1 MGGVRGLLPRLPIL
15 QQKLIHRT
23 RRRQMT
29 LRNILLA
36 GTALGAAAFLAVP
49 AFAAS
54 NTQAELDALKA
65 QIEAL
70 QRKVDD
76 VQIQHGNAIK
86 SLEERKSDVEVSL
99 KNGRPVFKSAD
110 GNFTFGITGR
120 AHLDV
125 GGYDQDDASKANFG
139 GLRGNA
145 NFRRLRVG
153 LNGTL
158 AKDFGYNIEFNF
170 GDSGTESNARIYEA
184 VLAYKGIDGLQI
196 LTGATKP
203 RMTLDDSTSS
213 NDITFIERATAAN
226 LAISP
231 AAGEGRMLLGGI
243 YNTSNFYSSAFYSMG
258 TVGNNTSA
266 GNTDFDTSNAVG
278 RLAYA
283 TSPKEGANF
292 HFGVSA
298 SHSFNLPGDALRLR
312 DRPELRIDPTRLID
326 ANFGATVDT
335 VSVYGPELAFNYGPF
350 RAQGEYYRF
359 DVSGLNANPDADL
372 DAWYLQASWIL
383 TGESYNYDIKKA
395 AFKGVKPANPFG
407 FGNKGSGAWEIA
419 ARYSQADLN
428 DASAGI
434 AGGEQDIITVGLNWY
449 VNNNLRFM
457 LNYLNVDV
465 EDRGGVTNSNFGH
478 DAVALRTQ
486 FAF

>member
-1 MGGVRGLLPRLPIL
+1 
-15 QQKLIHRT
+15 
-23 RRRQMT
+23 MT

-36 GTALGAAAFLAVP
+36 GTALGAAALLAGP

-54 NTQAELDALKA
+54 NTQAEIDALKA
-65 QIEAL
+65 QMQAL
-70 QRKVDD
+70 QQKIDD
-76 VQIQHGNAIK
+76 VQIQHGNQIK

-99 KNGRPVFKSAD
+99 KDGRPVFKTAD

-125 GGYDQDDASKANFG
+125 GAYDQDSASEANFG

-153 LNGTL
+153 LNGTF

-184 VLAYKGIDGLQI
+184 LLTYKGIEGVNLV
-196 LTGATKP
+196 LGATKP
-203 RMTLDDSTSS
+203 KMTLDDSTSS

-226 LAISP
+226 LAITP
-231 AAGEGRMLLGGI
+231 AAGEARMTTGG
-243 YNTSNFYSSAFYSMG
+243 TF
-258 TVGNNTSA
+258 
-266 GNTDFDTSNAVG
+266 NTDNFFAAAYYTMGVATAGGGLDDYDSSNVVG

-283 TSPKEGANF
+283 TSPKEGLNVHIGAS
-292 HFGVSA
+292 G
-298 SHSFNLPGDALRLR
+298 SHSFNVPADTIRFR
-312 DRPELRIDPTRLID
+312 DRPELRVDPLRYIDTGNL
-326 ANFGATVDT
+326 GGVDNI
-335 VSVYGPELAFNYGPF
+335 SVYGPELALNYGPF
-350 RAQGEYYRF
+350 RAQGEYYIYDIDGIGGGGAEF
-359 DVSGLNANPDADL
+359 

-383 TGESYNYDIKKA
+383 TGESYKYDIKKA
-395 AFKGVKPANPFG
+395 AFSGVKPNNPFG
-407 FGNKGSGAWEIA
+407 FGGGGAGAWEIA
-419 ARYSQADLN
+419 ARYSAADLN
-428 DASAGI
+428 DAGAGI
-434 AGGEQDIITVGLNWY
+434 AGGQQDIITVGLNWY

-457 LNYLNVDV
+457 LNYLNVEVDN
-465 EDRGGVTNSNFGH
+465 RGGVLNPNFGH